1 MNNIQD
7 GNWISYKTLQSHFMQ
22 IYLTLKLRA
31 KDVLEIGVLR
41 KIVTSILNQY
51 CNLTTLDFKE
61 EFNPDLLI
69 DITDFKQLDTIK
81 NNAFDLIL
89 LCEVLEHVP
98 YERIDKILQI
108 LKKKTRK
115 YLIISVP
122 NQTTYVNLTFFNHS
136 SRIVLKRLKD
146 YLNLFFMT
154 IGNLVSRLDYRFR
167 KKYRKY
173 KSEGTFFPHYWEL
186 GVDKYSVNSFKTL
199 LERYFIIIREERLR
213 EHPFH
218 HFFILKN
225 KRDNIEMDY

>member
-1 MNNIQD
+1 MNKDIS
-7 GNWISYKTLQSHFMQ
+7 WISYKTLQSHFMQ
-22 IYLTLKLRA
+22 IYLTIKLKA

-41 KIVTSILNQY
+41 RIVTSILSQY

-69 DITDFKQLDTIK
+69 DITNLKQLDTIE
-81 NNAFDLIL
+81 NNAYDLIL
-89 LCEVLEHVP
+89 LCEVLEHIS
-98 YERIDKILQI
+98 YDKIDKILQI

-122 NQTTYVNLTFFNHS
+122 NQTAYVNLKFFIGTD
-136 SRIVLKRLKD
+136 RAVFKKLKN
-146 YLNLFFMT
+146 YFNLFCIKM
-154 IGNLVSRLDYRFR
+154 GNIISGLDYIIR
-167 KKYRKY
+167 KKHK
-173 KSEGTFFPHYWEL
+173 KFKAEGTFFPHCWEL

-199 LERYFIIIREERLR
+199 LEKYFIIIREERLR

-225 KRDNIEMDY
+225 KER